1 VILRAFPEVLARV
14 PYAHLVIAGDGEYE
28 SSVERLT
35 QDAALRE
42 HVTRFPWLDQHELV
56 RLLSISDVFLY
67 PSIPH
72 EGWTEQ
78 FGYSMAEASLM
89 ELPVI
94 STRTGSIGEVVRDG
108 ETGVLVAPDDAQQL
122 RDAMIRLALDEK
134 ARRKLGEAGR
144 EYIREQY
151 EHECVARR
159 YATFFRLIRP

>member
-1 VILRAFPEVLARV
+1 
-14 PYAHLVIAGDGEYE
+14 
-28 SSVERLT
+28 
-35 QDAALRE
+35 
-42 HVTRFPWLDQHELV
+42 
-56 RLLSISDVFLY
+56 
-67 PSIPH
+67 
-72 EGWTEQ
+72 
-78 FGYSMAEASLM
+78 M
-89 ELPVI
+89 LPVI